1 MQQVQITNSGT
12 ITATIVS
19 FHSTTHILG
28 QMEGQTPPTA
38 SQIDNTHAVLN
49 TGVIT
54 VLFEH
59 GDLGF
64 LKGGG
69 RCGPQAGGILFAG
82 SQAQIVKLG
91 GYLVVLLVGVV
102 GGNRNGHRLELVDD
116 GELLVQF
123 LLGAVAGKNIE
134 MVPVYFCIRSSAVMV
149 S

>member
-1 MQQVQITNSGT
+1 M
-12 ITATIVS
+12 
-19 FHSTTHILG
+19 
-28 QMEGQTPPTA
+28 
-38 SQIDNTHAVLN
+38 
-49 TGVIT
+49 IT

-69 RCGPQAGGILFAG
+69 RCGPQAGGILFAR

-91 GYLVVLLVGVV
+91 GDLVVLLVGVF

-134 MVPVYFCIRSSAVMV
+134 VIPVNFCVRSYVV
-149 S
+149 V